1 MTRRLAA
8 VIHMPILGNLSEFP
22 LPEVLL
28 LIGTRTGRLRL
39 LDVPE
44 FGIMDLDFSNS
55 EVQAMHLG
63 GQTLTLAE
71 EMVAKLSAVVQS
83 QSGMFEFRLQPVSSV
98 PREQPIVVNQLV
110 MSLVYH
116 VDEQLLHQQ
125 RAISPKHWYILEV
138 YPPEV
143 WIEPELN
150 VFFLQARPHLVSGI
164 HLDQLSELLG
174 LDVSLAHQNLTNLRL
189 LGLIKLIDGSEG
201 PLAPAKVEVEE
212 KVSRMTNDFLR
223 AQRAASEIN
232 KISSRLPA
240 VTVKK
245 LL

>member
-1 MTRRLAA
+1 
-8 VIHMPILGNLSEFP
+8 MPILGNLSEFP

-44 FGIMDLDFSNS
+44 FGMMEVDFCNS

-63 GQTLTLAE
+63 GRLLTAAE
-71 EMVAKLSAVVQS
+71 DMVAKLSAVVQS
-83 QSGMFEFRLQPVSSV
+83 QAGMFEFRLLPVASV
-98 PREQPIVVNQLV
+98 PRAKPLMINQLV

-116 VDEQLLHQQ
+116 VDEQLLKQQ
-125 RAISPKHWYILEV
+125 RAMSPRHCYILEAN
-138 YPPEV
+138 PAEV

-150 VFFLQARPHLVSGI
+150 VFFIQARPHLAAGV
-164 HLDQLSELLG
+164 HLDHLAELMG
-174 LDVSLAHQNLTNLRL
+174 LDVAQTHQNLTNLRL
-189 LGLIKLIDGSEG
+189 LGLVKLIDASEG
-201 PLAPAKVEVEE
+201 PSTPAQVEVQE
-212 KVSRMTNDFLR
+212 KVSRMSNDFLR

-232 KISSRLPA
+232 KVTSRLPA

-245 LL
+245 LK